1 MVNRRNPADPASAAF
16 LPEERVPLPQALAA
30 FTSGTAY
37 VNHDDQDSGR
47 LVPGT
52 RADIAVIDRDIFGL
66 SEATIA
72 DAAVDLTVAAGKVVY
87 HR

>member
-1 MVNRRNPADPASAAF
+1 M
-16 LPEERVPLPQALAA
+16 PLPQALAA

-47 LVPGT
+47 LVPGS
-52 RADIAVIDRDIFGL
+52 RADIAVVDRNIFGL
-66 SEATIA
+66 SEGTIA
-72 DAAVDLTVAAGKVVY
+72 DAAVDLTVAAGQIVY